1 MNKID
6 YIFTLASSRETAI
19 MIISILTK
27 EYKDLFKTCNIDI
40 TPVNY
45 SDWLM
50 VLNINFKNS
59 SSEELEKFIN
69 NLIDYKLVG
78 EDWKLAKECE

>member
-1 MNKID
+1 MNKIN
-6 YIFTLASSRETAI
+6 YIFTLACSRETAI
-19 MIISILTK
+19 SIIAILTK
-27 EYKDLFKTCNIDI
+27 KYKELFKSCSIDI
-40 TPVNY
+40 TPVYY

-59 SSEELEKFIN
+59 SSEELENFIN
-69 NLIDYKLVG
+69 NLIDNKLVG